1 MHNTLIIRAINPNI
15 RTTLSTVLALR
26 GIVHARRINH
36 FQQLQRPRLLMR
48 AASISA
54 MVYRRTKHLPR
65 LLNYGQM
72 PKHPKAILRLNEI
85 KGALNAL
92 RKTEESAC
100 NLLNHIDV
108 IIATVGETRDLR
120 LSTKTYQL
128 TT

>member
-1 MHNTLIIRAINPNI
+1 
-15 RTTLSTVLALR
+15 
-26 GIVHARRINH
+26 
-36 FQQLQRPRLLMR
+36 MR